1 MPDGWRGPEALGNE
15 DVAIDFWRQVAPE
28 ARPDEYAVGVVI
40 TLEVVH
46 DGEALARKLVRITE
60 VVQDAK
66 GRHVQFRDLRDD
78 EAYEDSGLV
87 LVVPT

>member
-1 MPDGWRGPEALGNE
+1 MSSDDLA
-15 DVAIDFWRQVAPE
+15 VDFWRQVAPQAKPE
-28 ARPDEYAVGVVI
+28 EYQVGLVI

-46 DGEALARKLVRITE
+46 DGEVLTHKLVRITDLVE
-60 VVQDAK
+60 DAK
-66 GRHVQFRDLRDD
+66 GRHVQFRNLRDD

>member
-1 MPDGWRGPEALGNE
+1 MTNEWRGPEALANE
-15 DVAIDFWRQVAPE
+15 DVAVDFWRQVAPE
-28 ARPDEYAVGVVI
+28 AKPEEYTVGLVI

-46 DGEALARKLVRITE
+46 DGEVLTRKLVRISDI
-60 VVQDAK
+60 VIDDK